1 MIIIFKIIVMFINI
15 IVVGDIL
22 FWLFLFMLWFLFIF
36 FIVVMLM
43 GFLVVVWCLVD
54 LK

>member
-1 MIIIFKIIVMFINI
+1 MIIIFKIIVMIINV

-22 FWLFLFMLWFLFIF
+22 FWLFLFLLWVLFIF
-36 FIVVMLM
+36 FIVVMFM
-43 GFLVVVWCLVD
+43 GFLVVVLCLID